1 MTAEQPLGLAE
12 APLLGYGRHRAGEN
26 LTTLVDAMGLTLAE
40 WQQLQSDY
48 VMPYLSDDD
57 RATITRHL
65 QNEAAA

>member
-1 MTAEQPLGLAE
+1 MTAEQQLGLAE
-12 APLLGYGRHRAGEN
+12 AQLLHRAGEN
-26 LTTLVDAMGLTLAE
+26 LTALVDAMGLTLAE

-57 RATITRHL
+57 RATITQHL

>member
-1 MTAEQPLGLAE
+1 MTAEQQLGLAE
-12 APLLGYGRHRAGEN
+12 AQLLGYGRHRAGED
-26 LTTLVDAMGLTLAE
+26 LITLVDVMGLTLAE

-57 RATITRHL
+57 RTTITQHL